1 MKQQF
6 KLISMSAILIALNAC
21 SSLDT
26 TGAEIADQ
34 YGVVNEDGDENV
46 GYIYENGQII
56 RILPDGSREVVT
68 EEEILAIDA
77 NNDGIPD
84 FDRNQDGVID
94 ITLDEVLA
102 DTDGDGI
109 LNVVDTDIDGDGID
123 NALDTDIDGDG
134 IENIDDA
141 DIDGDGVANT
151 DDLDIDGDGILNDV
165 DSDIDGDGV
174 ANTNDNDIDGD
185 GIDNEVDT
193 DVDGDGTDNSVDTD
207 IDGDGQ
213 SNSVDDD
220 IDGDGIPN
228 DIDPD
233 MDGDGILNEVDPDVD
248 GDGVLNEQDT
258 DEDVDG
264 NLAVLAS
271 NSQSVAVEIL
281 QGSTGDQTND
291 VINIQ
296 DIRDEIAAESIELAT
311 VQISNFAISIS
322 GQDAAAFQAGM
333 SSSLLTL
340 EVLTP
345 TGVLVTSAPNL
356 TVADLVGGASIANG
370 KLIVMPAEKQFIE
383 NTVKDTSAAGSIS
396 IVIDFG
402 LGQAAPAT
410 YNFNVDLE
418 VTASG
423 KKEL

>member
-84 FDRNQDGVID
+84 FDRNQDGVVD

-123 NALDTDIDGDG
+123 NAVDTDIDGDG

-174 ANTNDNDIDGD
+174 TNTNDNDIDGD

-193 DVDGDGTDNSVDTD
+193 DVDGDGVDNSVDTD
-207 IDGDGQ
+207 VDGDGQ
-213 SNSVDDD
+213 SNNVDDD

-233 MDGDGILNEVDPDVD
+233 MDGDGILNEVDPDMD
-248 GDGVLNEQDT
+248 GDGIPNEQDT
-258 DEDVDG
+258 DEVVDG

-271 NSQSVAVEIL
+271 NSQSVAVDIL

-333 SSSLLTL
+333 SASPMTL
-340 EVLTP
+340 EVRLP

-370 KLIVMPAEKQFIE
+370 KLIVMQAEKQFIE
-383 NTVKDTSAAGSIS
+383 NTVKDTSAAGTISIS
-396 IVIDFG
+396 IDFG
-402 LGQAAPAT
+402 LGQAAPAN
-410 YNFNVDLE
+410 YSFNVDLE

-423 KKEL
+423 KKAL